1 MLGATSIPVFQL
13 ASLLGLGLG
22 LVFLVVVWPSIF
34 RRIALTASLPIPG
47 GGPDALPRFSHRL
60 LSLGLLRTSL
70 AWLAMGLSQLA
81 VVRGLT
87 PWGSRS
93 CSTAFPLVVGSVAL
107 ATVAGF
113 VIAVFPGG
121 LGVREGV
128 LMYALGPALGADL
141 AVVAALV
148 LRLVWVAAEFV
159 AALAL
164 GPLGAREPVPSS
176 RLEQPEQPS
185 TSGPS

>member
-1 MLGATSIPVFQL
+1 MA
-13 ASLLGLGLG
+13 
-22 LVFLVVVWPSIF
+22 
-34 RRIALTASLPIPG
+34 
-47 GGPDALPRFSHRL
+47 
-60 LSLGLLRTSL
+60 RTGL

-81 VVRGLT
+81 VIRGLT
-87 PWGSRS
+87 PWGDRELLD
-93 CSTAFPLVVGSVAL
+93 ALPLAVASVAL

-159 AALAL
+159 AALAV
-164 GPLGAREPVPSS
+164 GPLGARGEAPPEPCE
-176 RLEQPEQPS
+176 RQQPS
-185 TSGPS
+185 TSGSS